1 MEKHLTSTVFVTPG
15 TKYPESINRVMDLTG
30 KHVTFHEA
38 DLCNK
43 DSLRQVATVIN
54 RMIRMVKKGKHVSFY
69 EVDLCNKDSF
79 ATGSYND
86 K

>member
-1 MEKHLTSTVFVTPG
+1 VTSSG

-30 KHVTFHEA
+30 KHVTFYEA

-43 DSLRQVATVIN
+43 DSLRQVAIIHN
-54 RMIRMVKKGKHVSFY
+54 RVAKRNKPVGRGGLGNEDFWRGKNGY
-69 EVDLCNKDSF
+69 DS
-79 ATGSYND
+79 